1 MELLNMK
8 HKKPIHGVPW
18 RQPSKG
24 PKKTIFV
31 QTAKDF
37 VVIPTKGRGKGGQ
50 ARNKR
55 ETACIVQH
63 PASGAEGYSE
73 AGRSFLDNRASAFLA
88 CVESREF
95 KTWHNLKVDA
105 YDGQIEIEESDKS
118 GNITK
123 RKLRMDE
130 V

>member
-1 MELLNMK
+1 MK
-8 HKKPIHGVPW
+8 KKPIHGVPW

-24 PKKTIFV
+24 PKVTLFKL
-31 QTAKDF
+31 TANDF

-63 PASGAEGYSE
+63 PKSGAEGYSE
-73 AGRSFLDNRASAFLA
+73 SSRNFLDNRGEAFRA
-88 CVESREF
+88 CVESKEF
-95 KTWHNLKVDA
+95 KAWHKLKCDA
-105 YDGQIEIEESDKS
+105 YDGLVEIEESDKS
-118 GNITK
+118 GNVTK
-123 RKLRMDE
+123 RKLRVDE

>member
-1 MELLNMK
+1 MRK
-8 HKKPIHGVPW
+8 QYCIPW

-24 PKKTIFV
+24 PKKTIFK

-37 VVIPTKGRGKGGQ
+37 IVIPTKGRGKGGQ

-73 AGRSFLDNRASAFLA
+73 AGRSFLDNRGAAFLA
-88 CVESREF
+88 CVQSKEF
-95 KTWHNLKVDA
+95 KIWTDLKVDA
-105 YDGQIEIEESDKS
+105 YDGQIEIEESDAFGTIS
-118 GNITK
+118 K